1 MPAKLGRQK
10 QDGGQN
16 EDGSSGV
23 LSDQGNFKKGY
34 VEGWVS
40 FGNFVGAVGCSFV
53 RAAACRVSGFMF

>member
-34 VEGWVS
+34 VEG
-40 FGNFVGAVGCSFV
+40 
-53 RAAACRVSGFMF
+53 